1 MEDEKQEGKLLDK
14 RILFFLLSKKIIEP
28 ARAKLALGK
37 LGVYPDQKEWLKFVD
52 IMLLTFSAGLFI
64 NGVFFFFAFNW
75 DIMHKFVKL
84 GLVSGGMLVVGAI
97 TFVRSGKELAFQVGL
112 SLLCLLTGA
121 WLATFGQIYQTGAN
135 AYDFFFG
142 WTLLIVIWVAISRFP
157 PLWIFLLVLLNTTAV
172 LFAGQVLRVWD
183 STWLFLSLSLINFF
197 ALSVWEYLAYFQAGT
212 NIGKLVGGESWLKTR
227 WVAWLIGI
235 VFYAILTNLVGYVVF
250 ENVSEVEVGI
260 VSILT
265 LVFYPLGY
273 FLYRNYIKDLVLMAV
288 IALSVIVVGNFVIFS
303 FIEQDFISA
312 TLIAGLLS
320 IGVTV
325 LVVYEMV
332 GLTKKWKADEN

>member
-1 MEDEKQEGKLLDK
+1 MEDEKLEDSPLDK
-14 RILFFLLSKKIIEP
+14 GILFFLLSKKTVDPEK
-28 ARAKLALGK
+28 AKFALGK
-37 LGVYPDQKEWLKFVD
+37 LGVYPSQKNWFKFVD
-52 IMLLTFSAGLFI
+52 TMLLVLSAGLFI
-64 NGVFFFFAFNW
+64 SGVFFFFAFNW
-75 DIMHKFVKL
+75 DAMHKFVKL
-84 GLVSGGMLVVGAI
+84 GLVSGGMLTVGII
-97 TFVRSGKELAFQVGL
+97 TFMRSNKELAFQVGL

-142 WTLLIVIWVAISRFP
+142 WTLLIIIWVVISRFP

-183 STWLFLSLSLINFF
+183 STGLFLSLSFINLF
-197 ALSVWEYLAYFQAGT
+197 ALAVWEYLAYFQAEAT
-212 NIGKLVGGESWLKTR
+212 LGKLMGGESWLKTR

-235 VFYAILTNLVGYVVF
+235 VFYAMLTNLVGYVVF
-250 ENVSEVEVGI
+250 EDVPEMEVGM
-260 VSILT
+260 VSILA
-265 LVFYPLGY
+265 LIFYPLGY
-273 FLYRNYIKDLVLMAV
+273 FVYRNYIKDLVLMAA
-288 IALSVIVVGNFVIFS
+288 IALAVIVVANFVIFS
-303 FIEQDFISA
+303 FVERDFISA